1 MVRLRGYCGY
11 EIMKGE
17 SERIS
22 HGGRVLKD
30 TTAMKAERE
39 ALRSG
44 VEHLMSLFPVEA
56 KDFQLVVENESR
68 ETKYKVDTQ
77 SMRLFGLRND
87 CAEDVHRADANRLG
101 KKKSTKAD
109 EEK

>member
-17 SERIS
+17 FERMS

-30 TTAMKAERE
+30 TTAMNAERE

-44 VEHLMSLFPVEA
+44 VEHLISLLPVEA
-56 KDFQLVVENESR
+56 KDFQFVVENERR

-77 SMRLFGLRND
+77 SMLLFGLRND

-101 KKKSTKAD
+101 EKRNKHKS
-109 EEK
+109 